1 MRVLRL
7 STWLH
12 KWVALAVGVQVL
24 FWVTGGLVMTAIP
37 IETVRSEHHVR
48 PASPS
53 PLPQASLASLPGA
66 AEAVGEIS
74 RAELKTTPRGP
85 AWVLTPVK
93 GEAVVVSAATG
104 RPFGPMT
111 SAEAARLAAAA
122 YVGEGRPGPARYLAA
137 PPQETG
143 RDTPLWRVDFDDRE
157 RTTFYISPETGEVV
171 TRRSAVWRF
180 YDFFWRLHIMDLENG
195 EDFNH
200 PLLVGV
206 TFLTLTIVFT
216 GFILLWI
223 RLSNDWKRWRRT
235 AAVRRADRTAREH

>member
-1 MRVLRL
+1 MRLLRL
-7 STWLH
+7 STQLH

-24 FWVTGGLVMTAIP
+24 FWVAGGLVMTAIP

-48 PASPS
+48 PATPG
-53 PLPQASLASLPGA
+53 PLPEASLAFLPAAA
-66 AEAVGEIS
+66 AELGGIS
-74 RAELKTTPRGP
+74 RAELKTTPRGA
-85 AWVLTPVK
+85 AWVLTPVR
-93 GEAVVVSAATG
+93 GEPVVLSAATG
-104 RPFGPMT
+104 RPLAPMNG
-111 SAEAARLAAAA
+111 AEAARLAAAA
-122 YVGEGRPGPARYLAA
+122 YVGEGRPGRARYLAA

-157 RTTFYISPETGEVV
+157 RTTFYVSPETGEVV
-171 TRRSAVWRF
+171 TRRSAVWRI

-200 PLLVGV
+200 PLLVAV
-206 TFLTLTIVFT
+206 TFLTLTMVIT

-223 RLSNDWKRWRRT
+223 RLRNDWIHWRRA